1 MKSNNV
7 LILVLLIIQL
17 FNNNVIAQTNAP
29 FFKEIEI
36 FNKMDQ
42 NNPPEKGA
50 ILFVGSS
57 SFTNWKDVQNYFPDY
72 SIINRGFGGSSLPDV
87 IRYAPDVIYPYQP
100 SQVVIYCGEN
110 DFTISQNTNADTVF
124 NRFSKLFGMIRK
136 NIPKAH
142 ILFISIK
149 PSPSRAKYM
158 PEMVRANEL
167 IRKYLRRWSGTG
179 FVDVYNKMLLDDG
192 SPMQDIFL
200 SDKLHM
206 NKNGYLIWQ
215 KAIYPYLRKK
225 G

>member
-1 MKSNNV
+1 MKRINV
-7 LILVLLIIQL
+7 FILALLIIQL
-17 FNNNVIAQTNAP
+17 FNNKLIAQTNPP
-29 FFKEIEI
+29 FFKEIEA
-36 FNKMDQ
+36 FKKMDQ

-57 SFTNWKDVQNYFPDY
+57 SFTNWKDVQNYFPEY
-72 SIINRGFGGSSLPDV
+72 EIINRGFGGSSLSDV

-110 DFTISQNTNADTVF
+110 DFTTSQNTNADTVLK
-124 NRFSKLFGMIRK
+124 RFSTLFAMIRK
-136 NIPKAH
+136 EIPRAH

-167 IRKYLRRWSGTG
+167 IRKYLKKRPRTG

-225 G
+225 E

>member
-1 MKSNNV
+1 MKRIYV
-7 LILVLLIIQL
+7 LMLVLFLVPV
-17 FNNNVIAQTNAP
+17 FNNMVLAQTNPP
-29 FFKEIEI
+29 FFNDIKA
-36 FNKMDQ
+36 FKKMDQ
-42 NNPPEKGA
+42 SNPPEKGA

-57 SFTNWKDVQNYFPDY
+57 SFTMWKDLQNYFPEY
-72 SIINRGFGGSSLPDV
+72 AIINRGFGGSSLPDV
-87 IRYAPDVIYPYQP
+87 IFYASDIIYPYKP

-110 DFTISQNTNADTVF
+110 DFAASSNTNADTVL

-136 NIPKAH
+136 EIPTAH

-167 IRKYLRRWSGTG
+167 IKRYLKRRPRTG

-192 SPMQDIFL
+192 NPMPEIFL

>member
-17 FNNNVIAQTNAP
+17 FNNNVIAQTNPP
-29 FFKEIEI
+29 FFKEIET
-36 FNKMDQ
+36 FKKLDQ

-87 IRYAPDVIYPYQP
+87 IRYAPDIIYPYQP

-110 DFTISQNTNADTVF
+110 DFAISQNTNADTVF

-136 NIPKAH
+136 NITK
-142 ILFISIK
+142 SE
-149 PSPSRAKYM
+149 SRK
-158 PEMVRANEL
+158 
-167 IRKYLRRWSGTG
+167 
-179 FVDVYNKMLLDDG
+179 VY
-192 SPMQDIFL
+192 
-200 SDKLHM
+200 
-206 NKNGYLIWQ
+206 
-215 KAIYPYLRKK
+215 A
-225 G
+225 

>member
-1 MKSNNV
+1 M
-7 LILVLLIIQL
+7 
-17 FNNNVIAQTNAP
+17 
-29 FFKEIEI
+29 
-36 FNKMDQ
+36 
-42 NNPPEKGA
+42 
-50 ILFVGSS
+50 
-57 SFTNWKDVQNYFPDY
+57 
-72 SIINRGFGGSSLPDV
+72 

-167 IRKYLRRWSGTG
+167 IRKYLKRRSRTG

-200 SDKLHM
+200 NDKLHM
-206 NKNGYLIWQ
+206 NKKGYAIWQ

-225 G
+225 E

>member
-1 MKSNNV
+1 MKRINV
-7 LILVLLIIQL
+7 LILVLFFLPV
-17 FNNNVIAQTNAP
+17 FNSSVIAQTNHP
-29 FFKEIEI
+29 FFNEIEAFKKI
-36 FNKMDQ
+36 DQ
-42 NNPPEKGA
+42 SHPPVKGS

-57 SFTNWKDVQNYFPDY
+57 SFTMWKDIQNYFPEY
-72 SIINRGFGGSSLPDV
+72 AIINRGFGGSSLPDV
-87 IRYAPDVIYPYQP
+87 IHYASDIIYPYQP

-110 DFTISQNTNADTVF
+110 DLATSANVNADTVL
-124 NRFSKLFGMIRK
+124 NRFSKLFSMIRK
-136 NIPKAH
+136 EVPRAH

-225 G
+225 R

>member
-1 MKSNNV
+1 MKTIHVS
-7 LILVLLIIQL
+7 ILALVFAHL
-17 FNNNVIAQTNAP
+17 FNNSVIAQNNHA
-29 FFKEIEI
+29 FFNEIATFKKI
-36 FNKMDQ
+36 DQ

-57 SFTNWKDVQNYFPDY
+57 SFAMWKDIKNYFPEY
-72 SIINRGFGGSSLPDV
+72 SIINRGFGGSTLTDV
-87 IRYAPDVIYPYQP
+87 IHYASDIIYPYQP

-110 DFTISQNTNADTVF
+110 DLATSANANADTVL

-136 NIPKAH
+136 EVPNAH
-142 ILFISIK
+142 ILFVSIK

-167 IRKYLRRWSGTG
+167 IKKYLKRRPRTG

-206 NKNGYLIWQ
+206 NKNGYKIWQ
-215 KAIYPYLRKK
+215 KAIYPYLKKK

>member
-1 MKSNNV
+1 MKRINV
-7 LILVLLIIQL
+7 LILVLFFLPV
-17 FNNNVIAQTNAP
+17 FNSSVIAQTNHP
-29 FFKEIEI
+29 FFNEIEAVKKI
-36 FNKMDQ
+36 DQ
-42 NNPPEKGA
+42 SHPPEKGS

-57 SFTNWKDVQNYFPDY
+57 SFTMWKDIQNYFPEY
-72 SIINRGFGGSSLPDV
+72 AIINRGFGGSSLPDV
-87 IRYAPDVIYPYQP
+87 IHYASDIIYPYQP

-110 DFTISQNTNADTVF
+110 DLATSANVNADTVL
-124 NRFSKLFGMIRK
+124 NRFSKLFIMIRK
-136 NIPKAH
+136 EVPRAH

>member
-1 MKSNNV
+1 MKRIN
-7 LILVLLIIQL
+7 LLVLALVFAQL
-17 FNNNVIAQTNAP
+17 FNNSVIAQTNHL
-29 FFKEIEI
+29 FFNEIEA
-36 FNKMDQ
+36 FKKMDQ

-57 SFTNWKDVQNYFPDY
+57 SFAMWKDIKNYFPEY
-72 SIINRGFGGSSLPDV
+72 SIINRGFGGSTLTDV
-87 IRYAPDVIYPYQP
+87 IHYASDIIYPYQP

-110 DFTISQNTNADTVF
+110 DLATSANANADTVL

-136 NIPKAH
+136 EVSNAH

-158 PEMVRANEL
+158 PEIVRANEL
-167 IRKYLRRWSGTG
+167 IRKYLKRRSRTG

-192 SPMQDIFL
+192 SPMQEIFL
-200 SDKLHM
+200 NDKLHM
-206 NKNGYLIWQ
+206 NKKGYAIWQ

>member
-1 MKSNNV
+1 M
-7 LILVLLIIQL
+7 
-17 FNNNVIAQTNAP
+17 
-29 FFKEIEI
+29 
-36 FNKMDQ
+36 
-42 NNPPEKGA
+42 
-50 ILFVGSS
+50 
-57 SFTNWKDVQNYFPDY
+57 WKDIQNYFPEY
-72 SIINRGFGGSSLPDV
+72 AIINRGFGGSSLPDV
-87 IRYAPDVIYPYQP
+87 IHYASDIIYPYQP

-110 DFTISQNTNADTVF
+110 DLATSANVNADTVL
-124 NRFSKLFGMIRK
+124 NRFSKLFIMIRK
-136 NIPKAH
+136 EVPRAH